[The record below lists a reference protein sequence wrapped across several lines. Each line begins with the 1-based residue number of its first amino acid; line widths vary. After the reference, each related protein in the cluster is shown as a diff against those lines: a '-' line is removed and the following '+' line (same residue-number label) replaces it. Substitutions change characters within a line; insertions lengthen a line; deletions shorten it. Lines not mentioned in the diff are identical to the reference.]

1 MSRGGAGADDKSSA
15 WGVGGERGRG
25 AYHGFVPAPVTSA
38 APARRAS
45 LRRVWG
51 AFLRNALVREM
62 TFRGNFLVTLLTRG
76 FYFAAQ
82 VVLFEIIYA
91 SVDRVGD
98 WSRAEYF
105 GFMATALL
113 VNALV
118 ETFFMPNLAGFSELI
133 RTGKLDFA
141 LLKPV
146 DTQFLVSFE
155 KVEVAQL
162 GQVILALGLLCY
174 SATELHLWGELLGT
188 PGGWLRAGLYFLLVG
203 CATAFFYS
211 LMVVLASASVVMGRN
226 TGLYDF
232 WFYVTVFARYPRDIY
247 SGGPAAALLS
257 AAFTYAV
264 PILLVVTVPA
274 RTLVKGAL
282 APGPALGCAAAAGGA
297 LLVSRAVFRRSLRN
311 YRSASS

>member
-1 MSRGGAGADDKSSA
+1 MISA
-15 WGVGGERGRG
+15 
-25 AYHGFVPAPVTSA
+25 PPVRPSY
-38 APARRAS
+38 
-45 LRRVWG
+45 RRVWLT
-51 AFLRNALVREM
+51 FLRNSLVREM
-62 TFRGNFLVTLLTRG
+62 TFRGNFLVTLLTRA

-82 VVLFEIIYA
+82 VTLFEIIYGA
-91 SVDRVGD
+91 VDRVGD

-105 GFMATALL
+105 GFMATGLL

-118 ETFFMPNLAGFSELI
+118 ETFFMPNLSAFSELI

-162 GQVILALGLLCY
+162 GQVALALGLMGY
-174 SATELHLWGELLGT
+174 SIGSLDLWGELFLT
-188 PGGWLRAGLYFLLVG
+188 AGGWLRVGLYALLVG

-211 LMVVLASASVVMGRN
+211 LMICLAAASVSMGRN

-257 AAFTYAV
+257 AAFTYAI
-264 PILLVVTVPA
+264 PILLVVTTPA
-274 RTLVKGAL
+274 RVAVKGAFEW
-282 APGPALGCAAAAGGA
+282 PFVLGCVLAAAGGLA
-297 LLVSRAVFRRSLRN
+297 VSRWVFRLSLRG

>member
-1 MSRGGAGADDKSSA
+1 MNAARP
-15 WGVGGERGRG
+15 
-25 AYHGFVPAPVTSA
+25 AY
-38 APARRAS
+38 
-45 LRRVWG
+45 RRVWLT
-51 AFLRNALVREM
+51 FLRNSLVREM
-62 TFRGNFLVTLLTRG
+62 TFRGNFLITLATRA

-82 VVLFEIIYA
+82 VVLFEIIYGA
-91 SVDRVGD
+91 VDSVGD
-98 WSRAEYF
+98 WARPEYF

-118 ETFFMPNLAGFSELI
+118 ETFFMPNLSEFSELI
-133 RTGKLDFA
+133 RTGRLDFA

-146 DTQFLVSFE
+146 DTQFLVSFQ

-162 GQVILALGLLCY
+162 GQVVLSLGLLAY
-174 SATELHLWGELLGT
+174 SIAELDLWAALFATPDGLA
-188 PGGWLRAGLYFLLVG
+188 RVGLYVLLVG
-203 CATAFFYS
+203 CAVAFFYS
-211 LMVVLASASVVMGRN
+211 LMIVLAAASVSMGRN

-257 AAFTYAV
+257 AAFTYVV

-274 RTLVKGAL
+274 RALVKGAVE
-282 APGPALGCAAAAGGA
+282 PGFVLGCLAAAAGA
-297 LLVSRAVFRRSLRN
+297 LLVSRGVFRRSLRG

>member
-1 MSRGGAGADDKSSA
+1 MHAARP
-15 WGVGGERGRG
+15 
-25 AYHGFVPAPVTSA
+25 AY
-38 APARRAS
+38 
-45 LRRVWG
+45 RRVWLT
-51 AFLRNALVREM
+51 FLRNSLVREM
-62 TFRGNFLVTLLTRG
+62 TFRGNFLITLATRA

-82 VVLFEIIYA
+82 IVLFEIIYG
-91 SVDRVGD
+91 SVDSVGD
-98 WSRAEYF
+98 WTRPEYF

-118 ETFFMPNLAGFSELI
+118 ETFFMPNLSEFSELI

-146 DTQFLVSFE
+146 DTQFLVSFQ

-162 GQVILALGLLCY
+162 GQVVLSLGLLAY
-174 SATELHLWGELLGT
+174 SITELDLWAALFTT
-188 PGGWLRAGLYFLLVG
+188 PGGLARVGLYAVLVG

-211 LMVVLASASVVMGRN
+211 LMIVLAAASVSMGRN

-257 AAFTYAV
+257 AAFTYVV

-274 RTLVKGAL
+274 RVLVKGAV
-282 APGPALGCAAAAGGA
+282 APGFVAGCLAAAAGA
-297 LLVSRAVFRRSLRN
+297 LLVSRRVFRRSLRG

>member
-1 MSRGGAGADDKSSA
+1 
-15 WGVGGERGRG
+15 
-25 AYHGFVPAPVTSA
+25 
-38 APARRAS
+38 
-45 LRRVWG
+45 
-51 AFLRNALVREM
+51 M
-62 TFRGNFLVTLLTRG
+62 TFRGNFLITLLTRA
-76 FYFAAQ
+76 FYFTAQ
-82 VVLFEIIYA
+82 VALFEIIYGA
-91 SVDRVGD
+91 VDTVGD

-105 GFMATALL
+105 GFMSTGLL

-118 ETFFMPNLAGFSELI
+118 ETFFMPNLSAFSELI

-141 LLKPV
+141 LLKPI

-162 GQVILALGLLCY
+162 GQVGLALGLLGY
-174 SATELHLWGELLGT
+174 SVTSLGLWEDLFLS
-188 PGGWLRAGLYFLLVG
+188 PGGWMRVALYCVLVG

-211 LMVVLASASVVMGRN
+211 LMICLAAASVSMGRN

-257 AAFTYAV
+257 AAFTYVV
-264 PILLVVTVPA
+264 PILLVVTTPA
-274 RTLVKGAL
+274 RVAVKGTFSWPFVL
-282 APGPALGCAAAAGGA
+282 ACVLAAGGG
-297 LLVSRAVFRRSLRN
+297 LIVSRAVFRRSLRG

>member
-1 MSRGGAGADDKSSA
+1 MN
-15 WGVGGERGRG
+15 
-25 AYHGFVPAPVTSA
+25 A
-38 APARRAS
+38 APPARPAVRPS
-45 LRRVWG
+45 YRRVWLT
-51 AFLRNALVREM
+51 FLRNSLVREM
-62 TFRGNFLVTLLTRG
+62 TFRGNFLVTLLTRA

-82 VVLFEIIYA
+82 VTLFEIIYGA
-91 SVDRVGD
+91 VDRVGD
-98 WSRAEYF
+98 WTRAEYF
-105 GFMATALL
+105 GFMATGLL

-118 ETFFMPNLAGFSELI
+118 ETFFMPNLSAFSELI

-162 GQVILALGLLCY
+162 GQVALALGLLGY
-174 SATELHLWGELLGT
+174 SIDSLGLWGELFLT
-188 PGGWLRAGLYFLLVG
+188 AGGWLRVGLYVALVG

-211 LMVVLASASVVMGRN
+211 LMICLAAASVSMGRN

-247 SGGPAAALLS
+247 QTGSAAANVLS
-257 AAFTYAV
+257 AAFTYVV

-274 RTLVKGAL
+274 RVAVKGAFEWPFL
-282 APGPALGCAAAAGGA
+282 LGCALAAVGG
-297 LLVSRAVFRRSLRN
+297 LVVSRLVFRRSLRG

>member
-1 MSRGGAGADDKSSA
+1 M
-15 WGVGGERGRG
+15 
-25 AYHGFVPAPVTSA
+25 HTAPVRPSY
-38 APARRAS
+38 P
-45 LRRVWG
+45 RVWRT
-51 AFLRNALVREM
+51 FLANALVREM
-62 TFRGNFLVTLLTRG
+62 TFRGNFLITLCTRA

-82 VVLFEIIYA
+82 VVLFEIIYGA
-91 SVDRVGD
+91 VDSVGE

-118 ETFFMPNLAGFSELI
+118 ETFFMPNLSEFSELI

-141 LLKPV
+141 LLKPI
-146 DTQFLVSFE
+146 DTQFLVSFQ

-162 GQVILALGLLCY
+162 GQVVLALGLLGY
-174 SATELHLWGELLGT
+174 SVTELNLWAELFAT
-188 PGGWLRAGLYFLLVG
+188 PDGLLRVGLYFVLVG
-203 CATAFFYS
+203 CAVAFFYS
-211 LMVVLASASVVMGRN
+211 LMIVLAAASVSMGRN

-264 PILLVVTVPA
+264 PILLVVTTPA
-274 RTLVKGAL
+274 RVVVKGLDDWGFVA
-282 APGPALGCAAAAGGA
+282 GCLAAAGGSVA
-297 LLVSRAVFRRSLRN
+297 VSRLVFRRALKG